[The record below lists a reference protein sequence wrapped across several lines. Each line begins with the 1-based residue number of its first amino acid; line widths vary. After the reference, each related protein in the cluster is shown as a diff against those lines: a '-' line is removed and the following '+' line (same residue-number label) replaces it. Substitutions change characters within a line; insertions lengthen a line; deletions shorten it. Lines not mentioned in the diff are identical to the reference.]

1 MQRAEKLNLRFQE
14 RSAERER
21 IALQIHDTFIQ
32 DLTGTALQL
41 ELVGLQLE
49 EDPRVAQL
57 SLTSLAARMREMV
70 ARSRDIVSNLHSMA
84 GPQFSLLD
92 LLTYVEAE
100 FRLTDA
106 PVYKLSSIGAARD
119 LHPFLRDEVYSI
131 CREAIANAFRH
142 AAANTIEVKIAFLPR
157 KLTVTIVDDGLGMSE
172 SIRRGGRAGHFGL
185 SGMQTHARRIDGTL
199 QLESAPGCGTRVT
212 LEAPISGPLYGRQI
226 RFSFLRLVGRKDEH
240 GQTQIETHGATR
252 GPHDSV

>member
-1 MQRAEKLNLRFQE
+1 MLAGILVEITRRRTLQRAERLNLRFQE

-41 ELVGLQLE
+41 ELVGLQLG
-49 EDPRVAQL
+49 EDPKIAQL
-57 SLTSLAARMREMV
+57 SLSSLAARMREMV
-70 ARSRDIVSNLHSMA
+70 ARSRDIVANLHSMA

-100 FRLTDA
+100 FRLTETPA
-106 PVYKLSSIGAARD
+106 YVLSSTGVPHE

-142 AAANTIEVKIAFLPR
+142 AAASRIEVKIVFLPR
-157 KLTVTIVDDGLGMSE
+157 KLTVTILDDGVGMSE
-172 SIRRGGRAGHFGL
+172 TVRNSGRAGHFGL
-185 SGMQTHARRIDGTL
+185 SGMQAHARRIDATL
-199 QLESAPGCGTRVT
+199 QLESAPGNGTRVT
-212 LEAPISGPLYGRQI
+212 LQAPISGPFHAHRS
-226 RFSFLRLVGRKDEH
+226 RFSFFRLLSRKKEEE
-240 GQTQIETHGATR
+240 Q
-252 GPHDSV
+252 P